1 MNPLFI
7 DLITFGAAKAAR
19 TIATGFGNLDGDMR
33 NSNQKPYNSSVY
45 IPEHG
50 EAEIF
55 FQTAN
60 CEHLSETYRED
71 AATKR
76 GNERIHDLKFRDI
89 DYVIRTAK
97 THKPINPRTN
107 KFVALTLFNN
117 KVYETYY
124 HLARRTD
131 CKKLFAVV
139 VSSYISNK
147 FEYINE
153 VRNG

>member
-1 MNPLFI
+1 MHPLFI

-19 TIATGFGNLDGDMR
+19 TFAGSLGNLAGEMR

-50 EAEIF
+50 EVEIF

-89 DYVIRTAK
+89 DHVIRTAK
-97 THKPINPRTN
+97 YIEKAKRSEI
-107 KFVALTLFNN
+107 KWVALTLYND
-117 KVYETYY
+117 KVYETYF
-124 HLARRTD
+124 HLARRAD

-139 VSSYISNK
+139 ISSYISRDI
-147 FEYINE
+147 EYINRVKYE
-153 VRNG
+153 